1 MKILN
6 ISDISSS
13 NAMPIK
19 SGTLQFLQD
28 AHKETI
34 AGLITNILPNPDPNT
49 IYILSGCKNSTVAPI
64 HTLSAGIIY
73 YNSEVF
79 NFDGATF
86 TLTGLQKAYARIETT
101 QYLTNADPVQFT
113 DGVSRNVHNIRK
125 IVIENTITSSGLP
138 EFKDFVTVPS
148 SWLKYD
154 TKEISCDQTY
164 ANTYFDSAGL
174 GRLERTGWAI
184 MNGATHVYNGVS
196 VTVPN
201 DFGRVTL
208 HSGGGYVLGAT
219 GGSENA
225 VLIGHN
231 HSFSDTAGGQDGGG
245 HVTTGDNPIE
255 GGSSLNM
262 NNTGINQNGVSSPN
276 ETGTGKNM
284 QPYVVR
290 LRIMKL

>member
-13 NAMPIK
+13 NAMPVK

-28 AHKETI
+28 AHKETV
-34 AGLITNILPNPDPNT
+34 AGLITNILPNPISGT
-49 IYILSGCKNSTVAPI
+49 VYIISGCVNLGMGSVYNI
-64 HTLSAGIIY
+64 SAGVIY
-73 YNSEVF
+73 YNGEIF
-79 NFDGATF
+79 NFDGASF

-101 QYLTNADPVQFT
+101 QYITNADPVQFT
-113 DGVSRNVHNIRK
+113 DGVNRNVHNIRK
-125 IVIENTITSSGLP
+125 FVIENTITSSGLP
-138 EFKDFVTVPS
+138 EYKDFVIVNN
-148 SWLKYD
+148 WLKYD
-154 TKEISCDQTY
+154 TKEIACDQTY
-164 ANTYFDSAGL
+164 ASTYFDSAGL
-174 GRLERTGWAI
+174 GRLERTGWAL

>member
-13 NAMPIK
+13 NAMPVK
-19 SGTLQFLQD
+19 AGTLQFLQD

-64 HTLSAGIIY
+64 HTLSAGIMY

-138 EFKDFVTVPS
+138 EFKDFVTVPPTFVAG
-148 SWLKYD
+148 D
-154 TKEISCDQTY
+154 IKEVRCTEAYRI
-164 ANTYFDSAGL
+164 ANFDSTGL

-184 MNGATHVYNGVS
+184 MNGNNG
-196 VTVPN
+196 TAN
-201 DFGRVTL
+201 DNGKVIIGY
-208 HSGGGYVLGAT
+208 GGGYELEQT

-225 VLIGHN
+225 VVVQHTHTFEAYRTSNLSSGLR
-231 HSFSDTAGGQDGGG
+231 F
-245 HVTTGDNPIE
+245 GDNVDYQ
-255 GGSSLNM
+255 
-262 NNTGINQNGVSSPN
+262 TGLTQGTTNGASNGES
-276 ETGTGKNM
+276 GQGKNM
-284 QPYVVR
+284 QPFVVR

>member
-1 MKILN
+1 MKVLN

-34 AGLITNILPNPDPNT
+34 SGLITNLIPTPVPNT
-49 IYILSGCKNSTVAPI
+49 IYILSGCNNSTIAPI
-64 HTLSAGIIY
+64 HTLSAGVLY
-73 YNSEVF
+73 YNGEIF

-113 DGVSRNVHNIRK
+113 DGVNRNVHNIRK

-138 EFKDFVTVPS
+138 EFKDFVLVNN
-148 SWLKYD
+148 WLKGD
-154 TKEISCDQTY
+154 TKEVVCDSTY
-164 ANTYFDSAGL
+164 LSTNFDGTGL
-174 GRLERTGWAI
+174 GRLERAGWAI
-184 MNGATHVYNGVS
+184 MNGNNG
-196 VTVPN
+196 TPN
-201 DFGRVTL
+201 DNGRVVIAYGTD
-208 HSGGGYVLGAT
+208 YTTLGAT
-219 GGSENA
+219 GGSKDA
-225 VLIGHN
+225 VVVE
-231 HSFSDTAGGQDGGG
+231 HSHGFRSDNYEIADGLKFGDLADFQTG
-245 HVTTGDNPIE
+245 VANQTTDVA
-255 GGSSLNM
+255 
-262 NNTGINQNGVSSPN
+262 GVSGVN
-276 ETGTGKNM
+276 KNM